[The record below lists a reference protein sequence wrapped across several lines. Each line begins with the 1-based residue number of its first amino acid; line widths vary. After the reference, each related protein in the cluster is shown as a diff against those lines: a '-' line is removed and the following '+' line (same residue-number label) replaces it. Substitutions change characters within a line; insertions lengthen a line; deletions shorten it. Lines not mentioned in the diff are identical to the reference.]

1 MKKFLLLTSVGA
13 ICFAGNAFAVDCRSL
28 PDCEEYGY
36 TLTASDCAGRASL
49 KCPFDYS
56 KLFCVPDT
64 QTSEPEPEPEPEP
77 ETPPAASTALCYVG
91 AVLYSDLQCYDGTPN
106 LEAIGVV
113 YDVNQKLAVSVEET
127 ASDAHN
133 TSWSPRGAGYKSI
146 AGLGTD
152 GYQNTKKIVE
162 AFGSIGGFAAKHC
175 YLRQYGPQ
183 SWFLPS
189 LEQLR
194 TLGQKL
200 DTVNATL
207 QSIGKDKIDGWLW
220 SSNESSSTNAYAI
233 SLPSL
238 EYQLTKDQKQA
249 DARCVLIY

>member
-113 YDVNQKLAVSVEET
+113 YDVNQKLAVSVEKT
-127 ASDAHN
+127 DLIR
-133 TSWSPRGAGYKSI
+133 WSPRGAGYQTI
-146 AGLGTD
+146 ANLGTD
-152 GYQNTKKIVE
+152 GFQNTKKIVE
-162 AFGSIGGFAAKHC
+162 AFSSYTGNLAFAARYC
-175 YLRQYGPQ
+175 YSQQTGTQ
-183 SWFLPS
+183 NWFLPS

-207 QSIGKDKIDGWLW
+207 QNIGKSKIDGWLW
-220 SSNESSSTNAYAI
+220 ASNESSDFEGSLI
-233 SLPSL
+233 SMPSFVMSA
-238 EYQLTKDQKQA
+238 TKDQERA
-249 DARCVLIY
+249 YARCVLNY